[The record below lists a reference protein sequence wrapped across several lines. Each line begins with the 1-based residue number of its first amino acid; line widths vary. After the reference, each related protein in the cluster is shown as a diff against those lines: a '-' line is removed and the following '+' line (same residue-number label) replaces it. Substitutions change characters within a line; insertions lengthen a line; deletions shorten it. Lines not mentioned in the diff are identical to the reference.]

1 MRSTRQ
7 IITMALVCAAV
18 VSSRP
23 AGAQFLVNGAGA
35 TFPTPL
41 YTRWFNT
48 YARIDQSV
56 RFNYQSVGSGA
67 GIAQI
72 ISRQVDFGASDAPMN
87 DKQLAEAPGK
97 ILHFP
102 TVLGADVITYNLPQ
116 LTEPLRFTGP
126 VVADI
131 FLGKITKWND
141 QAIVVLNPNA
151 KLPDVPIV
159 VCHRSDGSGTTYV
172 FADYLSKVSP
182 EWASKVGRGT
192 SLSWPVGFGGNGN
205 QGVTELLKQTAG
217 AIGYVELAYAIE
229 NHLPASRLK
238 NHDGNWV
245 EANTKTVTSAA
256 ASEAATMPS
265 DFRVSITDAPG
276 ADSYPISSFTYLLIY
291 EQQKD
296 GTKGKALVEF
306 IEWMLHDGQNFTI
319 PLSYAPLP
327 GSVIAAEEKQLKM
340 IKLAAQ

>member
-1 MRSTRQ
+1 LDHIEHEGESEHALDQADHHYGSCDDGSCVRRGPKRPFGGGSIPRQ
-7 IITMALVCAAV
+7 W
-18 VSSRP
+18 SR
-23 AGAQFLVNGAGA
+23 A

-131 FLGKITKWND
+131 FLGKITKWN
-141 QAIVVLNPNA
+141 VRRL
-151 KLPDVPIV
+151 
-159 VCHRSDGSGTTYV
+159 RS
-172 FADYLSKVSP
+172 
-182 EWASKVGRGT
+182 
-192 SLSWPVGFGGNGN
+192 
-205 QGVTELLKQTAG
+205 
-217 AIGYVELAYAIE
+217 
-229 NHLPASRLK
+229 
-238 NHDGNWV
+238 
-245 EANTKTVTSAA
+245 
-256 ASEAATMPS
+256 
-265 DFRVSITDAPG
+265 
-276 ADSYPISSFTYLLIY
+276 
-291 EQQKD
+291 
-296 GTKGKALVEF
+296 
-306 IEWMLHDGQNFTI
+306 
-319 PLSYAPLP
+319 
-327 GSVIAAEEKQLKM
+327 
-340 IKLAAQ
+340 

>member
-1 MRSTRQ
+1 
-7 IITMALVCAAV
+7 
-18 VSSRP
+18 
-23 AGAQFLVNGAGA
+23 
-35 TFPTPL
+35 
-41 YTRWFNT
+41 
-48 YARIDQSV
+48 
-56 RFNYQSVGSGA
+56 
-67 GIAQI
+67 
-72 ISRQVDFGASDAPMN
+72 
-87 DKQLAEAPGK
+87 
-97 ILHFP
+97 
-102 TVLGADVITYNLPQ
+102 
-116 LTEPLRFTGP
+116 
-126 VVADI
+126 
-131 FLGKITKWND
+131 
-141 QAIVVLNPNA
+141 VVLNPNA
-151 KLPDVPIV
+151 KLPDIPIV

-182 EWASKVGRGT
+182 EWTSKVGRGT

-217 AIGYVELAYAIE
+217 AIGYIELAYAIE
-229 NHLPASRLK
+229 NHLPAGRLK

-256 ASEAATMPS
+256 ASAAASMPS

-296 GTKGKALVEF
+296 GAKGKALVEF